1 MYNGQSKTVKEHFC
15 CKYLRDKRIKVPF
28 FFTRNFRKYILRKTG
43 CKTGCAILSSDTA
56 AKQQWVQQQF
66 PRVRNT
72 NDVLGV
78 CIYKPDPTQTSL
90 SSKQTLA
97 EIVEVVSEENVLP
110 GTAQKMIH
118 TQVERRGSISGSSV
132 TPLESRFTRLYS
144 YQEFILERSIVVL
157 VLACFVTV
165 ALSSRLLKQDVFCAG
180 FVRV

>member
-1 MYNGQSKTVKEHFC
+1 M
-15 CKYLRDKRIKVPF
+15 
-28 FFTRNFRKYILRKTG
+28 
-43 CKTGCAILSSDTA
+43 
-56 AKQQWVQQQF
+56 
-66 PRVRNT
+66 
-72 NDVLGV
+72 